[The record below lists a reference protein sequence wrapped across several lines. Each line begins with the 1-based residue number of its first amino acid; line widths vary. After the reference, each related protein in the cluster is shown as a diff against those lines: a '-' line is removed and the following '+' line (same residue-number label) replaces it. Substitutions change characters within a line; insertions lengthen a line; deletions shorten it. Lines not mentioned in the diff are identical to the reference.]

1 MATTASIYD
10 GEGRTITEGLQ
21 PASVC
26 DEAIQAAR
34 RIAANREEDVYLL
47 DDDGAWIVSP
57 DGTARGATIMNDG
70 TWVG

>member
-10 GEGRTITEGLQ
+10 GEGNTITGGLQ

-34 RIAANREEDVYLL
+34 RIAAESGDDVYLE
-47 DDDGAWIVSP
+47 DDDGNWIVSP
-57 DGTARGATIMNDG
+57 DGTSRKARILADG
-70 TWVG
+70 MWVG